1 MCNHPAHT
9 VLTSITDSSISG
21 ALEPKAIRVRLE
33 TVSFQILT
41 VAVVVSPFGLFIVI
55 SFSWEV
61 MTWRGRRGTK
71 RKQKARGRKEW
82 KEKDGRW
89 SSKIMLFCLLDN
101 LLF

>member
-1 MCNHPAHT
+1 MCNHPAHI

-33 TVSFQILT
+33 TVSFHIRT

-61 MTWRGRRGTK
+61 MTWNGEETVS
-71 RKQKARGRKEW
+71 
-82 KEKDGRW
+82 KEKDRQEKDRQGKER
-89 SSKIMLFCLLDN
+89 STV
-101 LLF
+101 